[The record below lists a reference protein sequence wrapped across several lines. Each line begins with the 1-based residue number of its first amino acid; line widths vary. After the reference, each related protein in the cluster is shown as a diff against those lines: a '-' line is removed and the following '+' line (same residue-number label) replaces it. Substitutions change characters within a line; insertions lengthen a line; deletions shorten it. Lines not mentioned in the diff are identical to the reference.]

1 MFVHRFALSVFFTAM
16 LSLPAV
22 AQLQPGSTGGS
33 IGKTDK
39 SISGGEQ
46 TTTPRQGVS
55 KRVGSPPPAAT
66 ARYIGCFRD
75 QQTNPLPGA
84 IASRDLNGLV
94 TNEAGMTSARCISV
108 CRGQG
113 FAYAGTQYGTYC
125 FCGNAYGR
133 SGAATNCNAA
143 CGGNPAEMC
152 GGGWAN
158 SVYRVSR

>member
-1 MFVHRFALSVFFTAM
+1 VHRLILSIFVIGM
-16 LSLPAV
+16 ISVPCV

-46 TTTPRQGVS
+46 ATTQGVS
-55 KRVGSPPPAAT
+55 KRVSSPPPPAT

-84 IASRDLNGLV
+84 IASRDLNGLM
-94 TNEAGMTSARCISV
+94 TNDTGMTSARCISV
-108 CRGQG
+108 CRSQG
-113 FAYAGTQYGTYC
+113 FTYAGTQDSTYC

-133 SGAATNCNAA
+133 SGAATNCNMA